1 MLGFSLIIIDCL
13 WCVAAVVLQR
23 FDFRNCEDGCYEI
36 VSLPDTL
43 GTRTNFKNGGHL
55 FIRPCYLDM
64 AEVFLESMSRVG
76 PDVVPFIGTAGIGK
90 SCLLLYI
97 LMTWFER
104 EGQLQ
109 SFYYQLS
116 TVEIHFFE
124 VTPEGMFKI
133 LTILAGGTT
142 LSAEIPL
149 FVDMQEPTL
158 PKHHPGKVFIFSSF
172 QPKRY
177 KELTKEKVE
186 YTIPTWSE
194 CEYAAYL
201 SFDHFWADRNFDRA
215 LHSNLVQ
222 HSVAMYGG
230 SFRNVVVAV
239 RDVLDGYVAT
249 IDVHVTSA
257 LQSKGAGTAECVFVN
272 GFRGGD
278 ADISDVL
285 IHRNPPVDD
294 AGDYVY
300 GGKPIVYTVASS
312 RVFEKLLD
320 FNSLQYSAK
329 MKLKFNG
336 GIFSGG
342 EDGKL
347 FEYLC
352 LNVFPFCGR
361 SFDVVLLS
369 NSNST
374 QNITVPTTK
383 TILTPNWRTVMLEQ
397 DVLYVPSH
405 GTMESGDAFCL
416 MIVQGVPSV
425 IVFQITIAELH
436 PVKMQGLRVISD
448 RFSNVGQ
455 QYLVFVTPQN
465 GKLCTP
471 QNLLTTESKVAR
483 NFDGV
488 QGFKNFQYKLENIF

>member
-1 MLGFSLIIIDCL
+1 MRGFSLIIIDCL

-36 VSLPDTL
+36 VSLPGTL

-64 AEVFLESMSRVG
+64 AEVFLESMTRDG

-97 LMTWFER
+97 LMKWFER

-109 SFYYQLS
+109 SFYYQIS

-124 VTPEGMFKI
+124 VTPEGIFKI
-133 LTILAGGTT
+133 STILAAGTT

-149 FVDMQEPTL
+149 FVDMQEQTL

-172 QPKRY
+172 QPNRY
-177 KELTKEKVE
+177 KEITKEKVE

-222 HSVAMYGG
+222 DSVAMYGG
-230 SFRNVVVAV
+230 SFRNVVVAMQG
-239 RDVLDGYVAT
+239 VLGRILE
-249 IDVHVTSA
+249 IDWNIKAA
-257 LQSKGAGTAECVFVN
+257 LQSKGASTAECVFVN
-272 GFRGGD
+272 GFHGGD

-300 GGKPIVYTVASS
+300 GGKPVVYTVASS
-312 RVFEKLLD
+312 SVFEKLLD
-320 FNSLQYSAK
+320 FNSSQYSAK
-329 MKLKFNG
+329 MQLKFNG

-352 LNVFPFCGR
+352 LNVFTLLER
-361 SFDVVLLS
+361 SFEIVSLY
-369 NSNST
+369 NSNLT
-374 QNITVPTTK
+374 QLITVPTIK
-383 TILTPNWRTVMLEQ
+383 TILTPNWRTVTLEQ

-416 MIVQGVPSV
+416 LNVQGVPSV
-425 IVFQITIAELH
+425 IVFQITIAEFH

-471 QNLLTTESKVAR
+471 QNLLTTESKVAQK
-483 NFDGV
+483 FDGV
-488 QGFKNFQYKLENIF
+488 QGFKDFQYKMENIF

>member
-1 MLGFSLIIIDCL
+1 ML
-13 WCVAAVVLQR
+13 AVVLEM

-36 VSLPDTL
+36 RSLPAIL

-55 FIRPCYLDM
+55 FIRPCYLHM
-64 AEVFLESMSRVG
+64 AEVFFESMSKGG

-97 LMTWFER
+97 LMEWFER
-104 EGQLQ
+104 ERQLQ
-109 SFYYQLS
+109 SFYYQIS
-116 TVEIHFFE
+116 PNEIHFIE
-124 VTPEGMFKI
+124 VTPKGMFKVS
-133 LTILAGGTT
+133 TILAAGTT

-149 FVDMQEPTL
+149 FVDMQEQTL
-158 PKHHPGKVFIFSSF
+158 PKTHPGKVFIFSSF
-172 QPKRY
+172 QPNRY
-177 KELTKEKVE
+177 KEITKEKVE

-201 SFDHFWADRNFDRA
+201 SFDHFWADRFFDRA

-230 SFRNVVVAV
+230 SFRNVIVAV
-239 RDVLDGYVAT
+239 RMVIDGNLAT
-249 IDVHVTSA
+249 IDVNVKAA
-257 LQSKGAGTAECVFVN
+257 LQSKGASTAKCVFVN
-272 GFRGGD
+272 GFHGGD

-285 IHRNPPVDD
+285 IHRNPPVND
-294 AGDYVY
+294 AGNYVY
-300 GGKPIVYTVASS
+300 GGKPVVYTVASS
-312 RVFEKLLD
+312 HVFEKLLG
-320 FNSLQYSAK
+320 FSRSQYSAE
-329 MKLKFNG
+329 MQSKFNG

-352 LNVFPFCGR
+352 LNVFTFLER
-361 SFDVVLLS
+361 SFDIVSLNNL
-369 NSNST
+369 NPT
-374 QNITVPTTK
+374 QRITVPTIK

-416 MIVQGVPSV
+416 LNVQGVPSV
-425 IVFQITIAELH
+425 IVFQITIAEFH
-436 PVKMQGLRVISD
+436 PVKMRGLRVISD

-455 QYLVFVTPQN
+455 QYLVFVTPLN
-465 GKLCTP
+465 GKLCTL
-471 QNLLTTESKVAR
+471 QNLLTTESKVAQT
-483 NFDGV
+483 FDGV
-488 QGFKNFQYKLENIF
+488 QGFKEFQYKMENNF